1 MTNVLYKLKVA
12 RGAQAVSESIRKG
25 IITPL
30 SIAMTNDIE
39 IHRSARPMARRPY
52 ENQHPNLLLMT

>member
-1 MTNVLYKLKVA
+1 
-12 RGAQAVSESIRKG
+12 
-25 IITPL
+25 